1 MQKGNWEFNGNTAEQ
16 FDEIAHKNIPHYAEV
31 IAKAVLIAEQL
42 FPLKNARVIDVG
54 SATGY
59 TMERF
64 VNAGFRDVY
73 GVDNSQPM
81 LLQSR
86 VQTNLIHSDAFP
98 KSQGPFHIVV
108 ANWTLHFVNE
118 REEYLTDIFDA
129 LHEDGVLFLS
139 DKMQS
144 SDLVHDRYHDFKRSM
159 GLTEEQIAK
168 KAAAIEGVLI
178 PYPLNWYIDTL
189 HRIGFKTVE
198 IVDASWCF
206 KSLLCIK

>member
-1 MQKGNWEFNGNTAEQ
+1 MEKGNWEFNESTAGE
-16 FDEIAHKNIPHYAEV
+16 FDEIAHKNIPHYEEV
-31 IAKAVLIAEQL
+31 ITKAVLITERL
-42 FPLKNARVIDVG
+42 FPHKRARVIDVG

-64 VNAGFRDVY
+64 LNAGFEDVH
-73 GVDNSQPM
+73 GVDNSESM
-81 LLQSR
+81 LRQSR
-86 VQTNLIHSDAFP
+86 VQKNLIHSESFP
-98 KSQGPFHIVV
+98 KAHGPFHVVV

-129 LHEDGVLFLS
+129 LHEDGILFLS

-159 GLTEEQIAK
+159 GLTEEQIAI

-198 IVDASWCF
+198 IIDASWCF